1 MVESAQVKRFYTCLW
16 IMAHDVIT
24 NERDDDVTTFP
35 FPNAAAFLGL
45 TQNNSTNEQYSNA

>member
-1 MVESAQVKRFYTCLW
+1 
-16 IMAHDVIT
+16 MAHDVIT